1 MQAYHQHNRLI
12 AAQQVNN
19 TKPLYEL
26 AYTSR
31 DLQRVP
37 EHILALHGA
46 RYTYKRGKS
55 ILIWYYLHNF
65 IYYLYI

>member
-1 MQAYHQHNRLI
+1 MQQYNRLI
-12 AAQQVNN
+12 AEQQVNN
-19 TKPLYEL
+19 TNPLYEL

-37 EHILALHGA
+37 EHSLTLHDA

-55 ILIWYYLHNF
+55 ILNWYCLHSF
-65 IYYLYI
+65 IYYLYV